1 LAACALAFDKE
12 LKRVDLPTF
21 GNPTIPHCNGI
32 ENGKFRAKV
41 GEISQQSTVNSKGG
55 LIRPSLSALFFCSS
69 FSCSFFCIFV
79 KKKGMKYIL
88 EIDDTTTL
96 GQSLIGLVKALLKK
110 DKGLNLFSES
120 EIEKREDALLGK
132 MVKES
137 MKSGL
142 ADNQKVFS
150 TLGLK

>member
-1 LAACALAFDKE
+1 
-12 LKRVDLPTF
+12 
-21 GNPTIPHCNGI
+21 
-32 ENGKFRAKV
+32 
-41 GEISQQSTVNSKGG
+41 
-55 LIRPSLSALFFCSS
+55 
-69 FSCSFFCIFV
+69 
-79 KKKGMKYIL
+79 L